1 MNYPFDTVGLD
12 SETIDL
18 YDETYKQL
26 RSKFRAE
33 QTGNID
39 FHLENFEVFKGCE
52 DVNLKGSY
60 VIKNARSDSYMLF
73 VETHKVK
80 RNNLPSE
87 SPRYDHYEYQTWGLA
102 YLKKDFGRVLI
113 RPETLADKIIEL
125 VHPVELDFDDDKAF
139 SDTFYVLVND
149 RSKANSAIDRNFRNV
164 VMDMRHEDIV
174 IEIINHTLIIGYRR
188 PVTPDSSVKLA
199 EFVARVA
206 SNC

>member
-1 MNYPFDTVGLD
+1 MNYSFDSVGLGSD
-12 SETIDL
+12 IIDK
-18 YDETYKQL
+18 YDDIYKLL
-26 RSKFRAE
+26 RSKFSAE
-33 QTGNID
+33 PTGNIN
-39 FHLENFEVFKGCE
+39 FHLENFEVFKGCTN
-52 DVNLKGSY
+52 VNVKGSY
-60 VIKNARSDSYMLF
+60 VIKNTRSDSYMLF
-73 VETHKVK
+73 VETHQVK
-80 RNNLPSE
+80 RNSLPSE

-149 RSKANSAIDRNFRNV
+149 RSKANISIDRNFRNV

-188 PVTPDSSVKLA
+188 PITPDSSVKLA
-199 EFVARVA
+199 EFVARIA